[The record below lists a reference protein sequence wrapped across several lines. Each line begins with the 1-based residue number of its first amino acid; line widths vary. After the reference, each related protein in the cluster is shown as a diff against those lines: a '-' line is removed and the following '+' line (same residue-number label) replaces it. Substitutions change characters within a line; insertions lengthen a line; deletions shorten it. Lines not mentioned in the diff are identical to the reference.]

1 MATRYF
7 RAGVGTVIYND
18 AGQIAIFKRVQ
29 PPVGIWELQQ
39 GGIDAG
45 EVPEETLWRELHEE
59 VGIIKDDIEHIT
71 SVPGWTIYQ
80 RAEGITDVSL
90 NILGQAHQW
99 YFLKLKTGH
108 SINLENALED
118 EASEFRWTSFDE
130 LIGLTGEHKKHV
142 YQSLNDF
149 FEMHIQKTPH

>member
-39 GGIDAG
+39 GGIDSG

-80 RAEGITDVSL
+80 RAEGITT
-90 NILGQAHQW
+90 
-99 YFLKLKTGH
+99 FL
-108 SINLENALED
+108 
-118 EASEFRWTSFDE
+118 
-130 LIGLTGEHKKHV
+130 
-142 YQSLNDF
+142 
-149 FEMHIQKTPH
+149 